1 MSEYVDPVQQTSTM
15 RHREETIHRQRC
27 RNDRAPHVSGTNGRR
42 CDMARAGTTA
52 AGWGAVSAV
61 LLLALVPSTAGA
73 VTQLQKKRGTRSFAL
88 TAPLGSFTPAAADP
102 RAAATFA
109 RAGIDA
115 SGFRFTPSAA
125 PGSRRAVTVAV
136 RARSRAPVEAANR
149 LALAQPVV
157 TPITPMAYNMGIS
170 VGWKRFAITGDLVK
184 VDNGMMP
191 GGRESADVA
200 LSYGGRKWSGRLALA
215 AERPATVIDRL
226 VDPDESYSA
235 DLGGS
240 YSLTRNLDV
249 TGGIRYRIQRDRVE
263 PLADLR
269 RDSQAVYLGTAF
281 RF

>member
-1 MSEYVDPVQQTSTM
+1 
-15 RHREETIHRQRC
+15 
-27 RNDRAPHVSGTNGRR
+27 
-42 CDMARAGTTA
+42 MAA
-52 AGWGAVSAV
+52 

-73 VTQLQKKRGTRSFAL
+73 VTQLQKKRGARPFAF

-136 RARSRAPVEAANR
+136 RARSRGPAEPTR
-149 LALAQPVV
+149 LAAAAPVV
-157 TPITPMAYNMGIS
+157 TPITPMAYNMGVS

-184 VDNGMMP
+184 VDYGMMP

-200 LSYGGRKWSGRLALA
+200 VSYGGRKWSGRLALA

-226 VDPDESYSA
+226 VEPDQSYSA

-240 YSLTRNLDV
+240 YALTRNLDV
-249 TGGIRYRIQRDRVE
+249 TGGFRYRIQRDRVE